1 MRRTW
6 KIMKEITE
14 KHKHSSIK
22 FPNPIN
28 GKAVTKSFNIVEEFN
43 KYFNN
48 FGPSLADK
56 FQSKSKLLGNFP
68 LPQTER

>member
-6 KIMKEITE
+6 KIMKEIAE
-14 KHKHSSIK
+14 KRKHRSNK

-28 GKAVTKSFNIVEEFN
+28 GKTVTKSFKIVEESN

-56 FQSKSKLLGNFP
+56 IQNKSKLLENFP
-68 LPQTER
+68 FPQTEI